1 MFTVFCPRHD
11 ADVLIWPSMIDGVRN
26 TSAGIEVAYHCTCG
40 HSGTWVTGRGALSK
54 ARTA

>member
-26 TSAGIEVAYHCTCG
+26 TRAGIEVDYHCTCG
-40 HSGTWVTGRGALSK
+40 NSGIWVTGRGALPK